1 MPSLMRMDVR
11 AATARCV
18 PSART
23 VDLTL
28 KALTALTLALFLTR
42 VLAQFLAT
50 HSPVLFL
57 LAVAETLTVALVILS
72 RHPMARSL
80 HPFDIAITLGGT
92 FYILGVQVDSGRALL
107 DEPWPVLLQL
117 GAIALQISAK
127 YTLGRSFGL
136 LPANRGVVQNGPYR
150 LVRHPIYLGYLIG
163 HIGFLSGYFSVQ
175 NAVLLAAVYGLQIA
189 RILREEKVL
198 RQDPAYQAFMRQ
210 TRWRL
215 LPGVF

>member
-1 MPSLMRMDVR
+1 MR
-11 AATARCV
+11 AATARYA

-23 VDLTL
+23 VDAAL
-28 KALTALTLALFLTR
+28 KTLTALTLALFLTR
-42 VLAQFLAT
+42 VLAQFMAT

-57 LAVAETLTVALVILS
+57 LAVGETLTVALVILS
-72 RHPMARSL
+72 RHPMTRSL

-92 FYILGVQVDSGRALL
+92 FYILGVQIDTGQALVNA
-107 DEPWPVLLQL
+107 PWPVLLQL
-117 GAIALQISAK
+117 GAIGLQITAK

-150 LVRHPIYLGYLIG
+150 LVRHPIYLGYLMG
-163 HIGFLSGYFSVQ
+163 HIGFLCGYFSLH
-175 NAVLLAAVYGLQIA
+175 NAVLLATVYALQIA

-198 RQDPAYQAFMRQ
+198 RQDPAYRRFMQR

-215 LPGVF
+215 LPGLF